1 MTKKRFFGLL
11 ILIATF
17 ISLVFP
23 TSSEASRTLGKFGL
37 DFKSLGS
44 KKITFDCEFM
54 YLLTENQIIKFS
66 LPELT
71 RIASVNLPLQT
82 TGVEI
87 KLIGQCSDAKQT
99 LLVLGNKKL
108 IERPQRGQGLIL
120 LSYNE
125 DLVLVS
131 SKDVKDELITNDSSN

>member
-1 MTKKRFFGLL
+1 MIKKRFFGLL
-11 ILIATF
+11 ILIVTF
-17 ISLVFP
+17 LPPVFP
-23 TSSEASRTLGKFGL
+23 CNSEASRTQGKFGL
-37 DFKSLGS
+37 DLKSLGG
-44 KKITFDCEFM
+44 KQTAFDCEFM
-54 YLLTENQIIKFS
+54 YLLTENQIIKFN

-71 RIASVNLPLQT
+71 RIGSVDLPLKT

-108 IERPQRGQGLIL
+108 VERPQRGQGLIL
-120 LSYNE
+120 LSYSE

-131 SKDVKDELITNDSSN
+131 SKNVRDEFIIDDISQ